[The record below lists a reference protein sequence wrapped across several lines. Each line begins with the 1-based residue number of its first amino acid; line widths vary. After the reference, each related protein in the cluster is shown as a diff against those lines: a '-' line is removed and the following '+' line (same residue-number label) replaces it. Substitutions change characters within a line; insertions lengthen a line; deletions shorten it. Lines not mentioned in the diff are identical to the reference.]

1 MTTHA
6 AHSHAALERRDKW
19 DALTSLAELVETV
32 SKDAKDTAAKLNEAR
47 LVLAMADDVIRKG
60 TWHPS
65 HQNQVAGVRS
75 QIRAVIK

>member
-1 MTTHA
+1 MTHA
-6 AHSHAALERRDKW
+6 ARSHEALERRDKW
-19 DALTSLAELVETV
+19 DALTNLSELVDVVSRDAKRMASELAE
-32 SKDAKDTAAKLNEAR
+32 AK

-75 QIRAVIK
+75 QIRGVIK

>member
-1 MTTHA
+1 MTHA
-6 AHSHAALERRDKW
+6 ARSHEALERKDQW
-19 DALTSLAELVETV
+19 DALTSLSELVEAV
-32 SKDAKDTAAKLNEAR
+32 SKDAKRQAAELAEAR

-75 QIRAVIK
+75 QIRGVLR